1 MLVSRGGLPP
11 KGDPG
16 SVLAPGGAAT
26 LDLLAAAIAAT
37 GHRLTAVTPPL
48 DSDVSASGS
57 TTVLTAPKSDLRVSS
72 DNRHKADSWDGST
85 PTQADRDIGKSLPLG
100 AALNRR
106 RSGVWYPSD
115 NTCRSMRNPRWQ
127 VTPELHRAR
136 ARDSAQRFP
145 APRTAHRVLLAAS
158 GYETFWPSAQYPRST
173 SRAKRNRCVPHAPRA
188 EICSRAA
195 SRRRPGPDSR
205 I

>member
-16 SVLAPGGAAT
+16 SVLAPGGA
-26 LDLLAAAIAAT
+26 DSSCDPGPSSAAIAVT
-37 GHRLTAVTPPL
+37 GRRLTAVTPPL

-72 DNRHKADSWDGST
+72 DNRHKPDSWDGST

-106 RSGVWYPSD
+106 RSGV
-115 NTCRSMRNPRWQ
+115 
-127 VTPELHRAR
+127 
-136 ARDSAQRFP
+136 
-145 APRTAHRVLLAAS
+145 
-158 GYETFWPSAQYPRST
+158 
-173 SRAKRNRCVPHAPRA
+173 
-188 EICSRAA
+188 
-195 SRRRPGPDSR
+195 
-205 I
+205 